1 MENSQTKVTTE
12 STTEENEDELDEN
25 EREFLDNI
33 SWDTESDE
41 EKYAM
46 DELNVNT
53 FRLPK
58 KEDDKTKRK
67 DVDLS
72 GHRRAAPK

>member
-12 STTEENEDELDEN
+12 TTTEENEDELDEN

-33 SWDTESDE
+33 SWDTESDD

-46 DELNVNT
+46 DE
-53 FRLPK
+53 
-58 KEDDKTKRK
+58 
-67 DVDLS
+67 
-72 GHRRAAPK
+72 